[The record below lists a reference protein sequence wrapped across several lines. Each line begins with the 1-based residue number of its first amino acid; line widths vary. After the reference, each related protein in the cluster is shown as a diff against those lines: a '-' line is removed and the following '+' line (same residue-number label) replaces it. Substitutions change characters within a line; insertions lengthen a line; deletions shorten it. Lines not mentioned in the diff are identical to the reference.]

1 MPITLDPLDYWQ
13 LRALTADLD
22 AAQARLEALRTRR
35 QALWTALAAK
45 YALDPA
51 GAYAARD
58 EDCSLLETSP
68 ERVLGSP
75 T

>member
-1 MPITLDPLDYWQ
+1 MTANGVTPLDPLDYWR

-35 QALWTALAAK
+35 QALWAALAEK
-45 YALDPA
+45 YHLEAA

-58 EDCSLLETSP
+58 EDCALLATP
-68 ERVLGSP
+68 P
-75 T
+75 P